1 MNLTNFVTQVGF
13 WASWLLIPL
22 IFEFIPAMYGFFTLQ
37 LESRKLK
44 RNHKKIKKLPRISLI
59 IPVYNSASTLF
70 NCIKSVNESS
80 YPNKLIKIIIA
91 NNQSTD
97 QSFNEYRR
105 ARNQFND
112 LLIQWINTTKG
123 KARALNSAIYKSDGK
138 YIINIDSDGTLQK
151 EALLNM
157 VTNFELNPSVD
168 AQTGTILTQK
178 NSIRTTNHHVL
189 KFLRRNEYLEYAQS
203 FLAGRAIESAHNR
216 LFTMSGAFSAF
227 RRDKLLQTKLYNIET
242 VGEDID
248 MTFQIRYYLN
258 GKVMLCPQAIFYVE
272 PLDNFSKLYT
282 QRQRWQRGELETIH
296 SFMTKSKLSLW
307 HFSSNF
313 LVRRLLM
320 DHTILFLRVI
330 STIALI
336 ATLFSGS
343 SQKVVGFSF
352 LILYALYVLI
362 CFLNFIEIQ
371 YYLKAFPSERKFYLS
386 QFYILLTLPLY
397 YMLCSF
403 IQFIGIINSMTVTA
417 TWKASTPR
425 EEEIRFIS
433 IIKKDLRRP
442 FKGYYDK

>member
-258 GKVMLCPQAIFYVE
+258 GKVMLCPQAIF
-272 PLDNFSKLYT
+272 
-282 QRQRWQRGELETIH
+282 
-296 SFMTKSKLSLW
+296 
-307 HFSSNF
+307 
-313 LVRRLLM
+313 
-320 DHTILFLRVI
+320 
-330 STIALI
+330 
-336 ATLFSGS
+336 SGS